1 MVITQAVTADT
12 IKECAEQFFEHVSV
26 TPTDVYIYFPELTI
40 TNEYD
45 LSIDIKGLIV
55 RFQYVIQ
62 SDNTVIIDRIQGL
75 RTEMNLIQFLGKYNH
90 SHLPKYHTNGFGNF
104 CLGYETPI
112 KIMTENPITDLDMLF
127 ATINSYVRNESVE
140 GVPHIKMDTVMD
152 LSSVLTKI
160 LYGKEPKVKHIVKF
174 AKRLINDGSLQY
186 QYVNDGILPKVRIKR
201 GDDAVLSAMLAEEGL
216 GVDTSQ
222 MSLENILRLVNTD
235 IVNEDGEYSIP
246 LGSSVEVG
254 GLTFDRLKIIPTQE
268 ELNFIENSTIGAG
281 NLELQKTY
289 RLIEALIN
297 KYLNL

>member
-55 RFQYVIQ
+55 KFQYTIQ
-62 SDNTVIIDRIQGL
+62 SDNTVLIDRIQGL
-75 RTEMNLIQFLGKYNH
+75 RTEMNLIQLLGKYNH

-112 KIMTENPITDLDMLF
+112 REMTENPITDLDMLF

-160 LYGKEPKVKHIVKF
+160 LSGKEPKLKHIVKF

-186 QYVNDGILPKVRIKR
+186 QYVNDGILPRVRIKG
-201 GDDAVLSAMLAEEGL
+201 GDDAVLSTMLTEEGL

-222 MSLENILRLVNTD
+222 MSLENLLRLVDTD
-235 IVNEDGEYSIP
+235 VVKEDGEYSIP

>member
-12 IKECAEQFFEHVSV
+12 IKECAEQFFENVSV
-26 TPTDVYIYFPELTI
+26 TSTDVYIYFPELTI

-55 RFQYVIQ
+55 KLEYMIQ
-62 SDNTVIIDRIQGL
+62 RDNTVLIDRIQGL

-90 SHLPKYHTNGFGNF
+90 SHLPKYHINEFGNF
-104 CLGYETPI
+104 CLGSETPI
-112 KIMTENPITDLDMLF
+112 REMTQNPITDLDMLF

-152 LSSVLTKI
+152 LGSVLTKI
-160 LYGKEPKVKHIVKF
+160 LSGKEPKVKHIVKF

-201 GDDAVLSAMLAEEGL
+201 GDDVVLSTMLTEEGL
-216 GVDTSQ
+216 GVDASQ
-222 MSLENILRLVNTD
+222 MSLENIMRLVNTD
-235 IVNEDGEYSIP
+235 IVNEDGEYSLP
-246 LGSSVEVG
+246 FESSVEVG

-268 ELNFIENSTIGAG
+268 ELDFIENSTVGAG

-289 RLIEALIN
+289 RSIEALIN